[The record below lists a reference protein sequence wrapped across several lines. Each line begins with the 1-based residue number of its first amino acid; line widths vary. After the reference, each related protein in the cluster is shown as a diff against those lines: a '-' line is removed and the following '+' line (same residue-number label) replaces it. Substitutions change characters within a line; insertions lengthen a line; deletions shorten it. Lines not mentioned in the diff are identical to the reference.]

1 MMRRA
6 GPRLLRCCL
15 LLLGGATAS
24 LATAAP
30 PAEEDALA
38 IADAMLQDRLARSQ
52 TQPRHRVFVAASAS
66 YGGSTPTDRQT
77 STVTSLDYQLRQ
89 PLRDGWRGIWS
100 GRLDGARD
108 SRSHPATDW
117 THVWRELAVE
127 WQPDARWVF
136 DLGRINAQYGE
147 AIAFNPSDVLRE
159 GSLRSVTSVVPADL
173 RTNRQGVVMARMQY
187 LWHDGSTQVV
197 VAPRIP
203 GRSSATFSPDW
214 EATNGRNRWLVAVSQ
229 KLGAEV
235 TPQFMLTGG
244 EDMSPLAAMN
254 VSILPTT
261 ETVAYLEASVGRRG
275 STLSRIGLWPNDR
288 SMRAQVAVGVT
299 WNPLP
304 GATFGFEFDYDGV
317 ANDAAQREALAK
329 MPLQMRQTYEAA
341 LVQYQTL
348 QDRRQWFAS
357 ASWKDALGPG
367 TDLNALTRINGD
379 APARQYWLEIRHRF
393 DTTEIAARFLWR
405 SNPALV
411 STPRPY
417 RQVGLL
423 LSHYF

>member
-1 MMRRA
+1 M
-6 GPRLLRCCL
+6 
-15 LLLGGATAS
+15 LLGVATTS
-24 LATAAP
+24 VATAAP

-38 IADAMLQDRLARSQ
+38 IADAMLKDHPDRSE
-52 TQPRHRVFVAASAS
+52 TQPRHRVFVEASAS
-66 YGGSTPTDRQT
+66 YGSSTRADRRT

-89 PLRDGWRGIWS
+89 PLGDGWRGVWS
-100 GRLDGARD
+100 GRLDGTRD

-117 THVWRELAVE
+117 THTWRELAIE
-127 WQPDARWVF
+127 WQPDVSWVF
-136 DLGRINAQYGE
+136 DLGRVNAQYGE
-147 AIAFNPSDVLRE
+147 AVAFNPSDVLRE
-159 GSLRSVTSVVPADL
+159 GALRSMSSVVPADL
-173 RTNRQGVVMARMQY
+173 RTNRRGVVMARMQY
-187 LWHDGSTQVV
+187 LWQGGSAQFVD
-197 VAPRIP
+197 APRIP
-203 GRSSATFSPDW
+203 GQSSATFSPDW
-214 EATNGRNRWLVAVSQ
+214 GTTNGRNRWLVAVSQ

-244 EDMSPLAAMN
+244 ENMSPLAAMS

-261 ETVAYLEASVGRRG
+261 ETVAYLEASVGHRG
-275 STLSRIGLWPNDR
+275 STLSRIGLWPNDH
-288 SMRAQVAVGVT
+288 SMRAQVAMGAT

-317 ANDAAQREALAK
+317 ANDAAQREALSQ

-357 ASWKDALGPG
+357 ASWKNALGPG
-367 TDLNALTRINGD
+367 TDLNALARINGD
-379 APARQYWLEIRHRF
+379 APARQYWLEIRRRF

-405 SNPALV
+405 SNPALA
-411 STPRPY
+411 STPQPY

-423 LSHYF
+423 LSHHF

>member
-1 MMRRA
+1 MMCRA
-6 GPRLLRCCL
+6 GPRLLRCGL

-30 PAEEDALA
+30 LAEEDALSV
-38 IADAMLQDRLARSQ
+38 ADAMLQDRPAGFE
-52 TQPRHRVFVAASAS
+52 TQPRHRVFVEASAS
-66 YGGSTPTDRQT
+66 HGGSTPADRQT

-89 PLRDGWRGIWS
+89 PLGDGWSGVWS

-117 THVWRELAVE
+117 THTWRELAVE

-159 GSLRSVTSVVPADL
+159 GSLRSVTSVVPAKL
-173 RTNRQGVVMARMQY
+173 RTNRQGVVMARTQY
-187 LWHDGSTQVV
+187 LWQDGSAQVV

-203 GRSSATFSPDW
+203 GRSSATFSPDR
-214 EATNGRNRWLVAVSQ
+214 EATNGRHRWLVAVSQ

-235 TPQFMLTGG
+235 TPQFILAGG
-244 EDMSPLAAMN
+244 EGMSPLAAMS
-254 VSILPTT
+254 VSVLPMA
-261 ETVAYLEASVGRRG
+261 ETVAYLEASVGRRS
-275 STLSRIGLWPNDR
+275 STLSRIGLWPDDR
-288 SMRAQVAVGVT
+288 SMRAQVAVGAT
-299 WNPLP
+299 WSPLK
-304 GATFGFEFDYDGV
+304 GATFGLEFDYDGV
-317 ANDAAQREALAK
+317 ANDAAQREALGQ
-329 MPLQMRQTYEAA
+329 MPLQMRQAYGAA

-357 ASWKDALGPG
+357 ASWKDALGPR
-367 TDLNALTRINGD
+367 TDLNALARIDGD

-393 DTTEIAARFLWR
+393 ATTEIAARFLWR
-405 SNPALV
+405 SNPAQA
-411 STPRPY
+411 STPQPY